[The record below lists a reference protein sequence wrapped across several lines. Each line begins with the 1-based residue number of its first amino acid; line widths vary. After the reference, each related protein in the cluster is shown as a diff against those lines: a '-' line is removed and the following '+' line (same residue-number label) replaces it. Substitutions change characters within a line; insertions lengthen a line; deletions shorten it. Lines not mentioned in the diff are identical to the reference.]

1 MPTVVPA
8 MRAARQRHG
17 EMSFRTLNEIHV
29 PFALISMIL
38 VPVIILAGRG
48 GYGDLRLL
56 AATVSVALLAK
67 DTSGPNGR
75 AASLGRR
82 PCHVPRK
89 CQPRRLHPR
98 EAVLSRGA
106 IFTTNICVAPRPRCG
121 R

>member
-38 VPVIILAGRG
+38 LPVIILAGRG

-82 PCHVPRK
+82 PCQRSPEVSAAP
-89 CQPRRLHPR
+89 PAPT
-98 EAVLSRGA
+98 RGSPIA
-106 IFTTNICVAPRPRCG
+106 WCNFHHQHLRCPPPTL